1 MRSTVEA
8 APTTPPAPAVE
19 ATDDEG
25 PIPTFPP
32 RALDSRGRLI
42 PLSAEERRARDD
54 AAVRILRLIQ
64 SRTDFDPP
72 GTDEAV
78 MRGIDSR
85 RPPGHKLFEGMY

>member
-1 MRSTVEA
+1 MFVCIQIS
-8 APTTPPAPAVE
+8 PGPPR
-19 ATDDEG
+19 
-25 PIPTFPP
+25 IPTFPP
-32 RALDSRGRLI
+32 RALDAQGRLI

-54 AAVRILRLIQ
+54 AAARVLLLIQ

-78 MRGIDSR
+78 LRGIDSH